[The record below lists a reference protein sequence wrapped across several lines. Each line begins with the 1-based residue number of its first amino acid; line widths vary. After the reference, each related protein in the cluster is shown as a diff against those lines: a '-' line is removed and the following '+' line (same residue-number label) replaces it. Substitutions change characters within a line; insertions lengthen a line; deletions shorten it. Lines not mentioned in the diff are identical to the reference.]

1 MKFIIILIS
10 IFFMS
15 CETNHKKN
23 IESCQNYEPQC
34 DFFGGRKECSYNSE
48 GCKTCSCIPAD
59 NPNFKSNGH

>member
-1 MKFIIILIS
+1 
-10 IFFMS
+10 MS